1 MTTEMLIVAG
11 GYLMGSLPTALLLVR
26 WVTGSDVR
34 LSGSGNVGATNAA
47 RAAGIRI
54 GATVTLV
61 DMAKGAIPVLVM
73 QWFNPSSR
81 WLALTMLAA
90 VVGHVYPV
98 WLRFKGGK
106 GVATGFGAFLVL
118 APAAAGVAFLVWV
131 LVVAVSRVV
140 SLASMIASAC
150 FPIVVYFLD
159 HPPESVMWSVIAA
172 ASLIVW
178 RHRSNMRNLL
188 NGTEPRI
195 GHEDWDQGG

>member
-1 MTTEMLIVAG
+1 MTTEILIVIG
-11 GYLMGSLPTALLLVR
+11 GYFIGSLPTALLLVR

-54 GATVTLV
+54 GAVVTLV
-61 DMAKGAIPVLVM
+61 DMAKGAVPVLVM

-90 VVGHVYPV
+90 VIGHIYPV
-98 WLRFKGGK
+98 WLRFRGGK

-118 APAAAGVAFLVWV
+118 APLPAGVAFLVWI
-131 LVVAVSRVV
+131 LVVATSRVV
-140 SLASMIASAC
+140 SLGSMIASAC
-150 FPIVVYFLD
+150 FPVLVYFLD

-172 ASLIVW
+172 AALIVW
-178 RHRSNMRNLL
+178 RHRSNMRNLVM
-188 NGTEPRI
+188 GTEPRI